1 MDYGTGFPNVV
12 VAAVACHVQT
22 KTCEDSQQPK
32 GIEST
37 INLQYTCHSDK
48 VSRNFLFLFPHGF
61 DAEANL
67 LESLL
72 KVVVGAFAWVVDN
85 RDGLLR
91 HGSFN
96 FLHALDEADVAL
108 DFLLAVGAVHLRGCR
123 YLKGVGCG
131 SLLGSGSHRCDG
143 HGHH

>member
-1 MDYGTGFPNVV
+1 MGANVVGEQNRQGYGHESMDYGTGFPNVV

-32 GIEST
+32 GIEPT
-37 INLQYTCHSDK
+37 INLEYTFHGDN

-61 DAEANL
+61 NAVAYL

-72 KVVVGAFAWVVDN
+72 KVLVGAFAWVVDN

-91 HGSFN
+91 HGCLNLF
-96 FLHALDEADVAL
+96 HALDEADN
-108 DFLLAVGAVHLRGCR
+108 
-123 YLKGVGCG
+123 YLPLGG
-131 SLLGSGSHRCDG
+131 STPRD
-143 HGHH
+143 